1 MSERFAAPA
10 TVRVARSRPGVRA
23 GVASTVLL
31 LMLAV
36 LKPWAPAVGATA
48 STAGDVPPS
57 FVALVPGGTSGTA
70 VASTPLAS
78 AAADPS
84 PGPGEMTC
92 QVEDWQIVSLDRLAD
107 WIVRTWT
114 PASAAPATGPLDPAI
129 PTVRLDSPRV
139 LGLGVCAP
147 GSALGPNPAGVG
159 AIGAIWRIASNRA
172 VNVTFAPLVADPTR
186 PPRPGV
192 TSLYRSVHDPAGWA
206 PGRYV
211 IALDVPALAD
221 GGVRGRQFLAV
232 VVPVGQ

>member
-1 MSERFAAPA
+1 MRILGLMALAL
-10 TVRVARSRPGVRA
+10 VLA
-23 GVASTVLL
+23 GCPSKEGEQKDANAGGSGGPTGG
-31 LMLAV
+31 
-36 LKPWAPAVGATA
+36 P
-48 STAGDVPPS
+48 TAGP
-57 FVALVPGGTSGTA
+57 T
-70 VASTPLAS
+70 
-78 AAADPS
+78 
-84 PGPGEMTC
+84 GPT
-92 QVEDWQIVSLDRLAD
+92 
-107 WIVRTWT
+107 
-114 PASAAPATGPLDPAI
+114 APATGPLDPAI

-192 TSLYRSVHDPAGWA
+192 TSLYRSVHDPAAWA